1 MAASQ
6 RPIRTKRLTQ
16 KAIEIFSD
24 NEQESGSDIES
35 LIESDSSA
43 DSDSDVNSTDNSSG
57 GPVDYDDYD

>member
-6 RPIRTKRLTQ
+6 RPIRTKRPTQ
-16 KAIEIFSD
+16 KAIEILSD
-24 NEQESGSDIES
+24 DEQEGSSDIES

-43 DSDSDVNSTDNSSG
+43 DSDSDVNLTDNSSG